1 MKTLKVIRD
10 VPVARECD
18 VLVAG
23 GGPAGIAAAIAAAR
37 NGASTVLVEQYGFL
51 GGTSTAGLVG
61 PFMTSSSL
69 DGTIQL
75 VRGIFDELVNRM
87 EAMGGAIHPSKVPA
101 GSPYSAY
108 IEYGAHHT
116 TPFHPETM
124 KLVSAEMCLEAGV
137 DLYLHSFLA
146 DAIIENDTVT
156 GALVANK
163 SGLQAIQARVA
174 VDCTGDG
181 DLAFWAGAEMVKGRE
196 QDGKMQPLS
205 MFFRIG
211 NVDRA
216 RVEAHRQAHPDDIRP
231 FAGIIR
237 EARERG
243 EYPIPRLGVNM
254 HMEPD
259 GWAWRINTSR
269 LLGLD
274 ATQVDD
280 LITGEIEGR
289 RQVAFLMGFFRQH
302 LPGFKNCILLETGTQ
317 VGVRETRRIMGEYIL
332 TQEDLGAGRLFD
344 DSIAFAGFPIDIHQV
359 DGAGGIYHERLT
371 ANIYSIPYRSLLPKR
386 VEQLLV
392 AGRCLS
398 ATHEAAGAVRVMPH
412 CFATG
417 QAAGT
422 AAALAVRHGVAP
434 RSVSVLE
441 LQQQLLAGGAYL
453 EPLSHRVEPIPPA
466 SSR

>member
-1 MKTLKVIRD
+1 MKTVKYSIEA
-10 VPVARECD
+10 PVARECD

-23 GGPAGIAAAIAAAR
+23 GGPAGIAAAVAAAR
-37 NGASTVLVEQYGFL
+37 NGAHTVLVEQYGFL

-69 DGTIQL
+69 DGSIQL
-75 VRGIFDELVNRM
+75 VRGIFDELVTRM

-137 DLYLHSFLA
+137 DLYLHSFLV
-146 DAIIENDTVT
+146 DAIVENDTVT

-163 SGLQAIQARVA
+163 SGLQAIQACVA

-181 DLAFWAGAEMVKGRE
+181 DLAFRAGAEMVKGRE

-211 NVDRA
+211 NVDRTK
-216 RVEAHRQAHPDDIRP
+216 VEAHRQAHPDDIRP

-274 ATQVDD
+274 ATNVDD

-289 RQVAFLMGFFRQH
+289 RQVAFLIDFFRKH
-302 LPGFKNCILLETGTQ
+302 LPGFENCMLLETGTQ
-317 VGVRETRRIMGEYIL
+317 VGVRETRRIVGKYVL
-332 TQEDLGAGRLFD
+332 TQEDLGTGRVFE

-371 ANIYSIPYRSLLPKR
+371 ANVYAIPYRSLLPQQ

-392 AGRCLS
+392 AGRCIS
-398 ATHEAAGAVRVMPH
+398 ASHEAAGAVRVMPH

-422 AAALAVRHGVAP
+422 AAALAVRDGVTP
-434 RSVSVLE
+434 RNVSVPE
-441 LQQQLLAGGAYL
+441 LQQRLLAQGVYL
-453 EPLSHRVEPIPPA
+453 EPLNQRAAPLPPEG
-466 SSR
+466 SR